1 MAHPAVKPLRRRR
14 LTAQHASFN
23 PAAVQRQI
31 QALSADRLTLA
42 TAKNQAHP
50 QAGRHP
56 TDGTAESALT
66 ATASQSPIAD
76 LLREAT
82 KKPTRTY

>member
-14 LTAQHASFN
+14 LAALHASFN

-31 QALSADRLTLA
+31 QALCDDLLTLA
-42 TAKNQAHP
+42 TAKNQPITRPAVTQPASGQH
-50 QAGRHP
+50 ADGGRSRP
-56 TDGTAESALT
+56 TLAV
-66 ATASQSPIAD
+66 

-82 KKPTRTY
+82 KRPTRTH